1 LVKIKY
7 TPFLKGKRIILSSFK
22 IYFVFLKPLLDLTPY
37 SMITNKL
44 VIGILAGAFLGIFIT
59 SIFEP
64 DDTVVEL
71 FLTKI
76 TASSM
81 ITGLLCGIYAHFSKS
96 KLQVFLI
103 SILIGTLT
111 FYLKYI
117 LTGHDYDP
125 ITMGV
130 FVGTILGGF
139 FVALNK
145 ITESLKAEIKLKK
158 MRRRGFINY

>member
-1 LVKIKY
+1 MIKKIA
-7 TPFLKGKRIILSSFK
+7 T
-22 IYFVFLKPLLDLTPY
+22 
-37 SMITNKL
+37 
-44 VIGILAGAFLGIFIT
+44 GIFAGTFLGIFVT

-64 DDTVVEL
+64 NDTVVEL

-81 ITGLLCGIYAHFSKS
+81 ITGLFCGIYAYFSKS
-96 KLQVFLI
+96 KLQIFLI
-103 SILIGTLT
+103 SILIGTLV

-130 FVGTILGGF
+130 FVGAMLGGF
-139 FVALNK
+139 FAALNK
-145 ITESLKAEIKLKK
+145 ITRSLKASKRLKRL
-158 MRRRGFINY
+158 RRKGFSNYH

>member
-1 LVKIKY
+1 MMTK
-7 TPFLKGKRIILSSFK
+7 
-22 IYFVFLKPLLDLTPY
+22 
-37 SMITNKL
+37 KL
-44 VIGILAGAFLGIFIT
+44 IIGIFAGAFLGIFIT

-64 DDTVVEL
+64 DATVVEL

-81 ITGLLCGIYAHFSKS
+81 ITGLFCGAYAHLSKS

-103 SILIGTLT
+103 SILIGTLV
-111 FYLKYI
+111 FYLKYL

-130 FVGTILGGF
+130 FVGAILGGF
-139 FVALNK
+139 FVALKK
-145 ITESLKAEIKLKK
+145 ITRILKEQKKIKRL
-158 MRRRGFINY
+158 RGKGFSNY

>member
-1 LVKIKY
+1 MTK
-7 TPFLKGKRIILSSFK
+7 
-22 IYFVFLKPLLDLTPY
+22 
-37 SMITNKL
+37 KL
-44 VIGILAGAFLGIFIT
+44 IIGIFAGAFLGIFIT
-59 SIFEP
+59 SLFEP

-81 ITGLLCGIYAHFSKS
+81 ITGLFCGVYAHFSKS

-103 SILIGTLT
+103 SILIGTLV

-117 LTGHDYDP
+117 LTGHDFDP

-130 FVGTILGGF
+130 FVGAILGGF

-145 ITESLKAEIKLKK
+145 ITRSLKKSRKLKRH
-158 MRRRGFINY
+158 RRKGFSNYN

>member
-1 LVKIKY
+1 MTKKL
-7 TPFLKGKRIILSSFK
+7 
-22 IYFVFLKPLLDLTPY
+22 
-37 SMITNKL
+37 IT
-44 VIGILAGAFLGIFIT
+44 GIFAGAFLGIFIT

-64 DDTVVEL
+64 DATVVEL

-81 ITGLLCGIYAHFSKS
+81 IAGLFCGVYAHLSKS

-103 SILIGTLT
+103 SILIGTLV

-125 ITMGV
+125 ITMGA
-130 FVGTILGGF
+130 FVGAILGGF

-145 ITESLKAEIKLKK
+145 ITHSLKASRKLKRH
-158 MRRRGFINY
+158 RRKGFSNYY